1 MKKTGGGW
9 ADSQKQETKGLFCPE
24 EGVQTVRKWYLER
37 VDQAL
42 LPNRYQS
49 KRDRRRLLVSA
60 ECILWVDRQQS
71 VPLLK

>member
-1 MKKTGGGW
+1 MGRQPEAGNQRSFLSRGG
-9 ADSQKQETKGLFCPE
+9 STNSL
-24 EGVQTVRKWYLER
+24 VRKYLER

-42 LPNRYQS
+42 LPNHYQS

-60 ECILWVDRQQS
+60 ECVLWVDRQQT

>member
-1 MKKTGGGW
+1 MGRQPEAGNQRSFLSRGGSTN
-9 ADSQKQETKGLFCPE
+9 SQ
-24 EGVQTVRKWYLER
+24 KWYLER

>member
-1 MKKTGGGW
+1 MGRQPEAGNQRSFLSRGG
-9 ADSQKQETKGLFCPE
+9 STNSL
-24 EGVQTVRKWYLER
+24 VRKWYLER

-60 ECILWVDRQQS
+60 DCVLWVDRQQT